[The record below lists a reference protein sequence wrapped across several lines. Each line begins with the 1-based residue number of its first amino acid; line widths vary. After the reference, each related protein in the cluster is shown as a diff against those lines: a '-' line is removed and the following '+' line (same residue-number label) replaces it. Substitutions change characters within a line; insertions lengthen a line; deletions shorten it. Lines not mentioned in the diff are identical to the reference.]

1 MPGISGLHK
10 KHKPVRQESESW
22 PAMHEFE
29 RHLEVLPIVIQRS
42 ELRFIDFGPSAV
54 AFLPVRFRE
63 VKNKGE
69 KLTGIVSVGWYPP
82 ALSQTRKLE
91 SVSYRF
97 VIFLFRHTGP
107 AIYVIQLILI

>member
-10 KHKPVRQESESW
+10 KHKPVRQESESSL
-22 PAMHEFE
+22 AMHEFE
-29 RHLEVLPIVIQRS
+29 RHFEVLPIVIQRS

-54 AFLPVRFRE
+54 AFMPVRFRE

-69 KLTGIVSVGWYPP
+69 QFTGIVSVGWYPP

-91 SVSYRF
+91 SDSDRF
-97 VIFLFRHTGP
+97 ALSLFRHIGP
-107 AIYVIQLILI
+107 AIYVLPL